1 MIPEPGLYEGTL
13 RHRRFR
19 PSKHE
24 FTYALFMAWLDIDR
38 IPELMAQSR
47 FTSYNHFNW
56 ASFEERDHFGDRIGD
71 PIRDPRLCLRERVT
85 QDARAHD
92 VPLPDGPIF
101 LLTHLRY
108 LGYCFN
114 PISFYFCY
122 DRSGRLDT
130 ILAEVNSTFGESR
143 NYWLSPKN
151 RQPSANALRYRCPK
165 TMHVSPFMDMNL
177 DYEFVL
183 TEPGERLVAHMNTIE
198 SGVTSGS
205 PQPFFDATLTL
216 EHAPWTA
223 RNLGGVL
230 LRHPWMTA
238 KVIGA
243 IHWQALRLFLKR
255 VPVYTHPARV
265 RPHFEDL
272 AQNGVRR
279 ETVPAPPVGARR
291 TLCAVQEETKRT

>member
-1 MIPEPGLYEGTL
+1 MSPASAIPEAGLYTGTL

-19 PSKHE
+19 PRRHE
-24 FTYALFMAWLDIDR
+24 FTYGLFMAWLDIDR
-38 IPELMAQSR
+38 IPELMAQSPW
-47 FTSYNHFNW
+47 TSYNRFNW
-56 ASFEERDHFGDRIGD
+56 ASFEERDHFGDPRIS
-71 PIRDPRLCLRERVT
+71 LRERVER
-85 QDARAHD
+85 DSRAHG

-122 DRSGRLDT
+122 DRSGRVDT
-130 ILAEVNSTFGESR
+130 VLAEVNSTFGESR
-143 NYWLSPKN
+143 NYWLWPQN
-151 RQPSANALRYRCPK
+151 RQPLADALSHQPSKNALRYRCPK

-183 TEPGERLVAHMNTIE
+183 TKPDDTLVAHMNTIE
-198 SGVTSGS
+198 RGQAFNSQS
-205 PQPFFDATLTL
+205 FFDATLAL
-216 EHAPWTA
+216 ERLPWNSQ
-223 RNLGGVL
+223 NLGRVL

-255 VPVYTHPARV
+255 VPVFTHPARV
-265 RPHFEDL
+265 RP
-272 AQNGVRR
+272 
-279 ETVPAPPVGARR
+279 T
-291 TLCAVQEETKRT
+291 VQEATKRT